1 MSCSQCNSHHIL
13 YVNRLRH
20 FLFLSTLPI
29 IFALIM
35 TLMVHV
41 LFFVFIPI
49 ILLFNFTTSR
59 KKPILYICQSCKYR
73 WSTSRFT

>member
-1 MSCSQCNSHHIL
+1 MSCTQCNSQHIL

-29 IFALIM
+29 LVALVI
-35 TLMVHV
+35 TFMVHV

-49 ILLFNFTTSR
+49 ILLFNITASG

-73 WSTSRFT
+73 WAANGFS